1 VSARGVLGLSLLA
14 QCALL
19 ACVPPYGKISPV
31 GVDVTCR
38 GLPPSG
44 FDDGPSPSEV
54 GLLWLRPDGSRD
66 RQLGSAW
73 CETVGNPVYVAS
85 PDRGL
90 ETTPSDSL
98 LVVSWNMNVGGGNLG
113 SLLATELG
121 LSCAASAP
129 GQGSRGM
136 QPFVLLVQE
145 AYRRSAELPIAP
157 ANSLIPPT
165 IDPRTASAEDLDI
178 VELARACGLSVI
190 YVPSMR
196 NGPDSGTRP
205 HEDKGNAVLSNLPL
219 SSPVAIDLPFE
230 TYRRVAVGAEVDVG
244 GRLLRVVSVH
254 FDVTALPYRLL
265 LTGNQTRARQAA
277 GLIEALDV
285 LNSEGFAEAGTLVG
299 GDMNSW
305 SSKETAVRLMR
316 RAFPDSPPDDGLT
329 TRGIF
334 PTDHVFFRSDAGYLR
349 PSELRVL
356 ERSYGSDHRG
366 RALLLTRE
374 DGERH
379 VQ

>member
-1 VSARGVLGLSLLA
+1 VLLA
-14 QCALL
+14 QCTLL
-19 ACVPPYGKISPV
+19 GACIPPYGEISPV
-31 GVDVTCR
+31 GVNVSCR
-38 GLPPSG
+38 GLALSG
-44 FDDGPSPSEV
+44 FDDGPSSPGA

-73 CETVGNPVYVAS
+73 CETVGDPVNVAS

-90 ETTPSDSL
+90 ETTASDSL
-98 LVVSWNMNVGGGNLG
+98 LVVSWNMNVGGGTLG

-121 LSCAASAP
+121 MSCAASTP
-129 GQGSRGM
+129 GDGSREAR
-136 QPFVLLVQE
+136 PFVLLVQE
-145 AYRRSAELPIAP
+145 AYRRSTELPIAP
-157 ANSLIPPT
+157 ANSLIPPA
-165 IDPRTASAEDLDI
+165 IDPRAASAEEPDI
-178 VELARACGLSVI
+178 VELARACGLSLI

-196 NGPDSGTRP
+196 NGPDGGARP
-205 HEDKGNAVLSNLPL
+205 HEDKGNAVLSNLRL
-219 SSPVAIDLPFE
+219 SSPVAVELPFE
-230 TYRRVAVGAEVDVG
+230 TYRRVAVGAEIDVG

-254 FDVTALPYRLL
+254 LDVTALPFRLL
-265 LTGNQTRARQAA
+265 VTGNQTRARQAA
-277 GLIEALDV
+277 GLIEALEI
-285 LNSEGFAEAGTLVG
+285 LNAERLADAGTLVG

-349 PSELRVL
+349 ASELRVL

-366 RALLLTRE
+366 RALLLTRG
-374 DGERH
+374 DIERR